1 MNLIKT
7 LMERRQFLG
16 AAGVGSASAPALG
29 KLGGIMGPIFK
40 THAAMAAET
49 AGASGTKGL
58 DYRYPNLL
66 SPIKIGYK
74 ILKNRIFIRFHS
86 RIGGARF
93 SYSIFIGSRN
103 RGVISNK
110 SSIGGC
116 KHVKR

>member
-66 SPIKIGYK
+66 SPIKIGDK
-74 ILKNRIFIRFHS
+74 ILKNRIFYPVSQPHRRSPVQLFNFHRFQEERCH
-86 RIGGARF
+86 F
-93 SYSIFIGSRN
+93 
-103 RGVISNK
+103 
-110 SSIGGC
+110 
-116 KHVKR
+116 